1 MARKR
6 IHLVYPENLVK
17 EPVLFRMAKQFDVIP
32 NIRRAKVSD
41 TMGEIVVELEG
52 DEENIRR
59 GIQYLK
65 DAGVGVEP
73 LEEEFLEEQ

>member
-6 IHLVYPENLVK
+6 IHIVYPENLVK
-17 EPVLFRMAKQFDVIP
+17 EPVLFRMARQFDVIP

-52 DEENIRR
+52 DEENIRQ

-65 DAGVGVEP
+65 DAGVEVEP

>member
-65 DAGVGVEP
+65 DAGVEVEP